1 MYQSQMPGGLDA
13 CSRHPG
19 SPMGGDISLLAFCD
33 YGQRSGTDGSSDARP
48 IVSVGLDLDSLAERV
63 RGLGKLVEVAVSREE
78 SRRDRDSEPGA
89 RERVSVIR
97 AASPLRAPGS
107 TAYVLVFANSSAHAV
122 ATPEL
127 GSLPFRGVAH
137 PPASMN
143 CR

>member
-1 MYQSQMPGGLDA
+1 MRKTVPVRVESAKNPGVTEI
-13 CSRHPG
+13 RN
-19 SPMGGDISLLAFCD
+19 
-33 YGQRSGTDGSSDARP
+33 R
-48 IVSVGLDLDSLAERV
+48 
-63 RGLGKLVEVAVSREE
+63 
-78 SRRDRDSEPGA
+78 GA
-89 RERVSVIR
+89 RERVSVMQ
-97 AASPLRAPGS
+97 AASPLSAPGS